1 METEA
6 ELLRLDT
13 SMPFLPMNARRG
25 CLDQTEV
32 ACCYGHPQS
41 SSRSQSCSKAVSGMK
56 RGLPGRGQSDPEVQA
71 SSLHP
76 PERGSLHSWAPSGVL
91 LMPVTWSLS
100 VEAGMLGVF
109 QTQP

>member
-1 METEA
+1 
-6 ELLRLDT
+6 
-13 SMPFLPMNARRG
+13 
-25 CLDQTEV
+25 
-32 ACCYGHPQS
+32 
-41 SSRSQSCSKAVSGMK
+41 MK

-71 SSLHP
+71 PSLHP

-100 VEAGMLGVF
+100 VEAGMLGAF